1 MKIVLVIPYRGI
13 GDLIFHIPLI
23 RGLSKKYNSKITV
36 ITNKVNK
43 AKNLLRN
50 DKSIKKIE
58 YISFQR
64 EKQIKNS
71 FLFYKKINSLKPDIC
86 ILTAPT
92 RRLIIP
98 LIFSNS
104 KKKVYFKKDNTRDL
118 SKYIIKQSKIEL
130 PNIRFDKNYLLKFK
144 KNKISKKNVFISI
157 DSRHDSNNWNQIYYI
172 ELIKQILKKRST
184 NKIFINFDPSKIK
197 TFKRILDLF
206 KNEKKIFFTYASNF
220 NELIVIMNN
229 CSLIIGNESGPICI
243 GAALKKKV
251 FSIYYPKHTNK
262 SSKTIYN
269 KVKFFNSDK
278 IPSQKIISNIL
289 KNIR

>member
-23 RGLSKKYNSKITV
+23 RGLSKKYNSKITL

-43 AKNLLRN
+43 AKNLLKN
-50 DKSIKKIE
+50 EKSIQEIE

-64 EKQIKNS
+64 ENQIKNS
-71 FLFYKKINSLKPDIC
+71 FLFYKKINSFKSDIC

-104 KKKVYFKKDNTRDL
+104 KKKIYFKKDNTRDL

-130 PNIRFDKNYLLKFK
+130 PNIQFHKNYFLKLK
-144 KNKISKKNVFISI
+144 KNKISKKNIFISI
-157 DSRHDSNNWNQIYYI
+157 DSRHDSNNWSLIYYI
-172 ELIKQILKKRST
+172 ELIKQILKKKST
-184 NKIFINFDPSKIK
+184 NKIFINFDPSKVK
-197 TFKRILDLF
+197 AFKKILDLF
-206 KNEKKIFFTYASNF
+206 KNERKIFFTYKSNF
-220 NELIVIMNN
+220 NKLISIMNN
-229 CSLIIGNESGPICI
+229 CSLVIGNESGPICI
-243 GAALKKKV
+243 GAALKKKI

-278 IPSQKIISNIL
+278 ISSQKIISSIL

>member
-23 RGLSKKYNSKITV
+23 RGLSKKYNSKINL

-43 AKNLLRN
+43 AKNLLKN
-50 DKSIKKIE
+50 EKSIKEIE

-64 EKQIKNS
+64 ENQIKNS
-71 FLFYKKINSLKPDIC
+71 FLFYKKINSFKSDIC

-104 KKKVYFKKDNTRDL
+104 KKKIYFKKDNTRDL

-130 PNIRFDKNYLLKFK
+130 PNIQFHKNYFLKLK
-144 KNKISKKNVFISI
+144 KNKISKKNIFISI
-157 DSRHDSNNWNQIYYI
+157 DSRHDSNNWSLIYYI
-172 ELIKQILKKRST
+172 ELIKQILKKKST
-184 NKIFINFDPSKIK
+184 NKIFINFDPSKVK
-197 TFKRILDLF
+197 AFKKILDLF
-206 KNEKKIFFTYASNF
+206 KNEKKIFFTYKSNF
-220 NELIVIMNN
+220 NKLISIMNN
-229 CSLIIGNESGPICI
+229 CSLVIGNESGPICI

-278 IPSQKIISNIL
+278 ISSQKIIFNIL

>member
-23 RGLSKKYNSKITV
+23 RGLSKKYNSKINL

-43 AKNLLRN
+43 AKNLLKN
-50 DKSIKKIE
+50 EKSIKEIE

-64 EKQIKNS
+64 ENQIKNS
-71 FLFYKKINSLKPDIC
+71 FLFYKKINSFKSDIC

-104 KKKVYFKKDNTRDL
+104 KKKIYFKKDNTRDL

-130 PNIRFDKNYLLKFK
+130 PNIRFHKNYLLKLK
-144 KNKISKKNVFISI
+144 KNKISKKNIFISI
-157 DSRHDSNNWNQIYYI
+157 DSRHDSNNWSQIYYI
-172 ELIKQILKKRST
+172 ELIKQIFKKKST
-184 NKIFINFDPSKIK
+184 NKIFINFDPSKVK
-197 TFKRILDLF
+197 TFKKILDLF
-206 KNEKKIFFTYASNF
+206 KNEKKIFFTHQSNF
-220 NELIVIMNN
+220 NELIKIMNN

-243 GAALKKKV
+243 GAALKKK
-251 FSIYYPKHTNK
+251 ITRKTKKRK
-262 SSKTIYN
+262 SKIQTIW
-269 KVKFFNSDK
+269 
-278 IPSQKIISNIL
+278 
-289 KNIR
+289 